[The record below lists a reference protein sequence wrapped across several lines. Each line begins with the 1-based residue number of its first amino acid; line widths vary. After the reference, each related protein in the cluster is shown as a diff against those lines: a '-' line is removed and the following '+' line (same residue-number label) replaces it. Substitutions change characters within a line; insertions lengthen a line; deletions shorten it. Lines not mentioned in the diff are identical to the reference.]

1 MPVPVPETVTAGR
14 RGGGSWRPRRRGAT
28 PRRPSPSRDR
38 AGPGQAEFGT
48 TSALT
53 NKSDQVFTSNQET
66 IRQSSA
72 N

>member
-28 PRRPSPSRDR
+28 PSRPSRDR